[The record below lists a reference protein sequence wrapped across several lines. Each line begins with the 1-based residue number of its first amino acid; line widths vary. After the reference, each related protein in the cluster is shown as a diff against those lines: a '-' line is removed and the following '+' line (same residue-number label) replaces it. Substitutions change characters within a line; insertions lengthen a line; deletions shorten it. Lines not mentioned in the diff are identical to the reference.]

1 MSFFRALKPVLR
13 DFLSTI
19 VFVSIILVFGDVLM
33 ATAFGIAAGVA
44 QTGWMLLRHRPVG
57 PLQWLSLGL
66 VALLGTTTLVTHNG
80 FFFKLKSSIIALVLA
95 WVALRPRWIVLY
107 LPSVITTSLDTDT
120 IGRAARA
127 WAALMVAIAVLNL
140 IVAVSCS
147 DRAWALFIFVVPAT
161 SYLALISVQYGIY
174 RKRILA
180 GLAHRQAE

>member
-1 MSFFRALKPVLR
+1 MSFFKALKPVLR

-19 VFVSIILVFGDVLM
+19 VFVSIILVLGDVLM
-33 ATAFGIAAGVA
+33 ATAFGIAAGVV
-44 QTGWMLLRHRPVG
+44 QTGWMLFRRRPVG

-80 FFFKLKSSIIALVLA
+80 FFFKLKSSIIALVLG
-95 WVALRPRWIVLY
+95 WVALRPRWIMLY
-107 LPSVITTSLDTDT
+107 LPPVITTTLDIDT

-127 WAALMVAIAVLNL
+127 WAVLMGVLALLNL
-140 IVAVSCS
+140 VVAVSCS
-147 DRAWALFIFVVPAT
+147 DREWALFIFVVPAT

-180 GLAHRQAE
+180 GLVHRQAE